1 MLLFLSRSSATSFQF
16 GDQLVGALA
25 RGGGIGPDALVVGG
39 LGDAGGDS
47 ETDRGVHGVE
57 LGVEASL
64 VVVGQDRVG
73 ALELLGTE

>member
-1 MLLFLSRSSATSFQF
+1 
-16 GDQLVGALA
+16 
-25 RGGGIGPDALVVGG
+25 
-39 LGDAGGDS
+39 
-47 ETDRGVHGVE
+47 